1 MSAKSTGQSIVKG
14 SMILL
19 IANFTVKLI
28 GAIFKIP
35 LTNLLGNTGMGYFN
49 AAYSI
54 YAGLFVIATA
64 GLPVAVSKMVS
75 ESVVTGNLKE
85 TKKIYN
91 AAFMMFLVIG
101 IAGSLVLYFFAD
113 SLAQT
118 TEYLESNLAIRTI
131 APAILFV
138 SMMSVYRGFF
148 QGMSNMFPTAISEV
162 VEALTK
168 LVVGYLLAWLL
179 ISKGLPVAASGAVF
193 GVTTGTFLGFVVL
206 MLIHQKKKKAIYAGI
221 ELAKPARPMASI
233 VKELFKIA
241 VPVTISAS
249 VFTLTNMVDYVLI
262 GQNLN
267 HIKEFLV
274 EEPIALYGKYTAKAV
289 VLYNMPPTLVMS
301 LCMALVPAVARA
313 MAVRDKQLVRTT
325 TTQSLKITLLF
336 SLPCAVGL
344 GTLADPI
351 LRLLYGT
358 NDAGMLLQL
367 VSAAVIFVSLVLVTN
382 SILQATGHV
391 IIPVINIAV
400 AGVAKVIIN
409 IVLVSNPAVNINGAP
424 IGTAACYFIYMALN
438 LLYVKKITNADISFS
453 FWLKPILSAAVM
465 GVVAYFLNLILFPTF
480 GDGRFGSAVIL
491 VLAGGVS
498 CVAYLL
504 SLLVSGGISRE
515 DLSILPKGEKVA
527 HLLIKMKL
535 MK

>member
-267 HIKEFLV
+267 HIKE
-274 EEPIALYGKYTAKAV
+274 
-289 VLYNMPPTLVMS
+289 
-301 LCMALVPAVARA
+301 
-313 MAVRDKQLVRTT
+313 
-325 TTQSLKITLLF
+325 
-336 SLPCAVGL
+336 
-344 GTLADPI
+344 
-351 LRLLYGT
+351 
-358 NDAGMLLQL
+358 
-367 VSAAVIFVSLVLVTN
+367 
-382 SILQATGHV
+382 
-391 IIPVINIAV
+391 
-400 AGVAKVIIN
+400 
-409 IVLVSNPAVNINGAP
+409 
-424 IGTAACYFIYMALN
+424 
-438 LLYVKKITNADISFS
+438 
-453 FWLKPILSAAVM
+453 
-465 GVVAYFLNLILFPTF
+465 
-480 GDGRFGSAVIL
+480 
-491 VLAGGVS
+491 
-498 CVAYLL
+498 L
-504 SLLVSGGISRE
+504 SLIH
-515 DLSILPKGEKVA
+515 I
-527 HLLIKMKL
+527 
-535 MK
+535 